1 MAAYVLSQ
9 KNVTQSDRFFDN
21 HYKMGISNT
30 IARQATIGKNPLFSN
45 EIATDR
51 QARIKKREEQ
61 HQDRQTVMTAYRC
74 GDSREKNAIKSG
86 SRGILSF
93 GLFADKL

>member
-1 MAAYVLSQ
+1 MGL
-9 KNVTQSDRFFDN
+9 NQSERFFDN

-30 IARQATIGKNPLFSN
+30 IARQARIGKNPLFSN

-61 HQDRQTVMTAYRC
+61 HQDRHTVMTAYRC
-74 GDSREKNAIKSG
+74 GDSLEKNTTESG

-93 GLFADKL
+93 RLIADKL